1 MVPHKLNWIKL
12 SVAAI
17 EIDLQ
22 GCLLPDL
29 LTSVPFTIA
38 DHTSR
43 HHKRLRTII
52 QELYGWVS
60 SVDLHQSS
68 YRYDLALEG
77 NRILSKSYR

>member
-1 MVPHKLNWIKL
+1 MRYVPDTDTGTKIKIL
-12 SVAAI
+12 RVEFQEYS
-17 EIDLQ
+17 
-22 GCLLPDL
+22 
-29 LTSVPFTIA
+29 
-38 DHTSR
+38 SR